1 MASTAKIE
9 VRDNNQVAALQDFF
23 KLLFEKEEISGLLV
37 PCHMPVKGNVM
48 PYLITDPQKLDKADP
63 LAPLFPVNAAKI
75 AAKITNGETE
85 DMIAAVMRPCEI
97 RAFIELVK
105 LNQGRLENVLL
116 IGFDCLGVFGREKY
130 EEYLQDKDAF
140 QATLDFL
147 QALNRISEDEQEP
160 VEHES
165 LSRACKSCEYPLPVG
180 ADLNLGYIGEAM
192 DRKILLQANTARGEG
207 LLSRLGL
214 PDSDVP
220 ERREKTIEEMKSKR
234 KLYQEEMFSETA
246 KQTDNLEKLST
257 YLSSCVNCYNCR
269 VACPVCYCR
278 ECVFVTD
285 VFDHKPFQYL
295 GWAKQ
300 KGGLKLP
307 TDTLFYHLTR
317 LAHIST
323 SCVGCG
329 QCSNACP
336 NDVPVMELF
345 KMVASKTQKAFDYKP
360 GEDPLEPLPLA
371 VFQEE
376 EFAEVTENE

>member
-9 VRDNNQVAALQDFF
+9 VKDNNQVAALQDFL
-23 KLLFEKEEISGLLV
+23 KLLFEKQEISGLLV
-37 PCHMPVKGNVM
+37 PCHLLAKGNVM
-48 PYLITDPQKLDKADP
+48 PYLLTDPDKLDRADP
-63 LAPLFPVNAAKI
+63 LAPIFPVNAAKI
-75 AAKITNGETE
+75 AARLTNGETE
-85 DMIAAVMRPCEI
+85 DMLAAVMRPCEI

-116 IGFDCLGVFGREKY
+116 IGCDCLGAFSREKY
-130 EEYLQDKDAF
+130 QDYVQDKEDI
-140 QATLDFL
+140 QATLQFL
-147 QALNRISEDEQEP
+147 QALNRISEDEEETE
-160 VEHES
+160 EHEA
-165 LSRACKSCEYPLPVG
+165 LSKACKSCEYPLPVA
-180 ADLNLGYIGEAM
+180 ADLILGYIGEDM
-192 DRKILLQANTARGEG
+192 QRKILVQAETARGEG

-220 ERREKTIEEMKSKR
+220 ERRKKTIEEIRNMRREYQSK
-234 KLYQEEMFSETA
+234 MFAETA
-246 KQTDNLEKLST
+246 EQTDSLQKLTS
-257 YLSSCVNCYNCR
+257 YLSACINCYNCR
-269 VACPVCYCR
+269 VACPVCYCK

-300 KGGLKLP
+300 KGDLKLP

-345 KMVASKTQKAFDYKP
+345 KMVAAKTQKAFNYKP
-360 GEDPLEPLPLA
+360 GEDPLVPPPLA

-376 EFAEVTENE
+376 EFTEVTENE